1 MSERL
6 AGLAE
11 LAVADLRGVGPR
23 SSAALEALGI
33 TSVLDLLLHY
43 PRRYD
48 DRTSMSC
55 IAELVEG
62 GEVSVRAEVR
72 RCAVRHLRGR
82 RSMVEA
88 ILVDGSGPQLCVTF
102 FNQPWRSRQLVEGAD
117 VVVHGRPATF
127 RGGLQMT
134 NPKLDVVSGALGRS
148 PGGEPDGSLVDGGS
162 PAGARVGRQTG
173 RIVPVY
179 PQSDRAGIASYEIA
193 EHVEEALRLADSLG
207 ALADPLSD
215 RRRASLG
222 LVSRAEAFHEIHVP
236 SDPKGHARA
245 RRRLAF
251 DELWRLQ
258 VALVMRKRAAMAE
271 ARGIGHLAGSGLVES
286 FVGRLPFA
294 LTDAQDRAL
303 ARIRQDMEAPYPM
316 HRLLQGDVGSGK
328 TVVALAT
335 LLAAVDGGY
344 QGAFMVPT
352 EVLAEQHSLAAAQL
366 LEGLEIADGTRL
378 GGVRPVEVALLT
390 SRTGAMERSR
400 TTAGLLDGSIDVVVG
415 THALLT
421 EDVRFARLGVV
432 VVDEQHRFGVDQRA
446 ALREKGALGQD
457 PDLLVMTAT
466 PIPRTAAMTVYGDL
480 DATVLGELPPGRT
493 PVRTRWVDEPS
504 GEAAV
509 WQHVRDEVE
518 AGHQAYVVCPLVRA
532 GDDLADADA
541 DADAEPDATERS
553 AQGALVPDAASRVLR
568 SAVDEHARLA
578 TGELAGCRVGLL
590 HGQLRPGDKAKVMAD
605 FRAGALDVIVATT
618 VVEVGVDVANATVV
632 VIEDADRF
640 GIAQLHQLRGRV
652 GRGRSASVCYLL
664 APAGEETP
672 AARRLRAL
680 EATTD
685 GFELAEVDLELRGEG
700 TVLGARQQGRN
711 DLKLASIARD
721 RDLVEQARTLAEAVL
736 DSDPGLEHHPL
747 FAEELRLFVGEEQAA
762 YLFRS

>member
-6 AGLAE
+6 ARLDE
-11 LAVADLRGVGPR
+11 LAVADLRGVGPH
-23 SSAALEALGI
+23 STAALEALGI
-33 TSVLDLLLHY
+33 TSVLDLLMHY

-72 RCAVRHLRGR
+72 RCTVRHLRGR

-88 ILVDGSGPQLCVTF
+88 ILVDGSGPQLSVTF
-102 FNQPWRSRQLVEGAD
+102 FNQPWRSRQLVEGVD

-134 NPKLDVVSGALGRS
+134 NPKLDVVSGAVARFAGGDPAGS
-148 PGGEPDGSLVDGGS
+148 PGDGQS
-162 PAGARVGRQTG
+162 PVGARAGRQTG

-193 EHVEEALRLADSLG
+193 GHVEEALRLADSLG

-222 LVSRAEAFHEIHVP
+222 LVARAEAFHEIHVP

-271 ARGIGHLAGSGLVES
+271 ARGIRHVTGFGLVES

-294 LTDAQDRAL
+294 LTDAQGRAL
-303 ARIRQDMEAPYPM
+303 ARIRQDLEAPYPM

-335 LLAAVDGGY
+335 LLAAVGGGY

-366 LEGLEIADGTRL
+366 LEGLEIADGTRR

-390 SRTGAMERSR
+390 SRTGVMERSR
-400 TTAGLLDGSIDVVVG
+400 TTAGLLDGSVDIVVG

-493 PVRTRWVDEPS
+493 PVRTRWMDEPS

-509 WQHVRDEVE
+509 WQHVRDEVV

-532 GDDLADADA
+532 GC
-541 DADAEPDATERS
+541 
-553 AQGALVPDAASRVLR
+553 
-568 SAVDEHARLA
+568 AR
-578 TGELAGCRVGLL
+578 
-590 HGQLRPGDKAKVMAD
+590 
-605 FRAGALDVIVATT
+605 
-618 VVEVGVDVANATVV
+618 
-632 VIEDADRF
+632 
-640 GIAQLHQLRGRV
+640 
-652 GRGRSASVCYLL
+652 
-664 APAGEETP
+664 
-672 AARRLRAL
+672 ARRGPTGAAVGGRRA
-680 EATTD
+680 
-685 GFELAEVDLELRGEG
+685 R
-700 TVLGARQQGRN
+700 
-711 DLKLASIARD
+711 
-721 RDLVEQARTLAEAVL
+721 
-736 DSDPGLEHHPL
+736 
-747 FAEELRLFVGEEQAA
+747 
-762 YLFRS
+762 